1 MTVTFFEVKKRN
13 TQGRFCD
20 EGNIA
25 HIKHLQQIEI
35 DKLKLKDMPKINHI
49 LFQGPGINSLTETM
63 ILCTHY
69 GLLIYEWVLVPETQ
83 KQKDERPVLAD
94 NKDFSLKISYK
105 LSVLPDQPVI
115 DCVSFK

>member
-13 TQGRFCD
+13 TQGRFSD

-49 LFQGPGINSLTETM
+49 LFQGPGVNSLTETM

-69 GLLIYEWVLVPETQ
+69 GLLIYEWVLVPET
-83 KQKDERPVLAD
+83 
-94 NKDFSLKISYK
+94 
-105 LSVLPDQPVI
+105 
-115 DCVSFK
+115 